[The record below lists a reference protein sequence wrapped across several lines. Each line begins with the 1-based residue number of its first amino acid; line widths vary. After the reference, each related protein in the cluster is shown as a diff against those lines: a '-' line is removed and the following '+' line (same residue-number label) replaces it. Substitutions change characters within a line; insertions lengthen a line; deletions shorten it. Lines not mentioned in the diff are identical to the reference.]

1 MDVQAAAQ
9 AYRSSSIETAPPIKI
24 VRLLFEGALRFL
36 DRAAAEDPSD
46 PQSEFLHFLHR
57 TDAIVSEL
65 RLAID
70 HSAES
75 EVTGNL
81 EALYL
86 FCETEIGRASID
98 RTSEPLA
105 GVRDVLT
112 TLLSAWR
119 QVEIDMTR
127 TADGA

>member
-9 AYRSSSIETAPPIKI
+9 AYRSSSIENAPPIKI
-24 VRLLFEGALRFL
+24 VRMLFEGAIRFL
-36 DRAAAEDPSD
+36 DRAAKEDPSD
-46 PQSEFLHFLHR
+46 PKSEFVNLLHR

-70 HSAES
+70 HSAET

-86 FCETEIGRASID
+86 FCETEIGRASLD
-98 RTSEPLA
+98 RSTEPLVGA
-105 GVRDVLT
+105 RDVLV

-127 TADGA
+127 TADGV